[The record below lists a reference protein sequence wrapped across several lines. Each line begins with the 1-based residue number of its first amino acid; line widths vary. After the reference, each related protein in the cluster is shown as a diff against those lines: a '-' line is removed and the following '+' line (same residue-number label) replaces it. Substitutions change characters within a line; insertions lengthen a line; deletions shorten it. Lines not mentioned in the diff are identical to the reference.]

1 MAMRI
6 AIPVL
11 VAAFVLTAS
20 PLSAQT
26 AVDRGRG
33 HPDVQFSGQ
42 SIDGMIAA
50 FMKEHGV
57 PGMAVAIVQAPYVT
71 RATGFGVSDLD
82 RRTLV
87 STNTVFNIAQ
97 MKNAFT
103 AVAVMQ
109 LVEAGTLD
117 LDDPIG
123 RQLGDSDKKSTV
135 RQSLRTPA
143 DYALLERLIEKASGR
158 SYQEVVRKGQFEPL
172 GLTHT
177 FFAGELNTAP
187 REEVRPGGHHGR
199 FLREPALID
208 PTEPATGYQRTGPA
222 APADTAIY
230 SSASDLSVWDIGL
243 AGEIL
248 VKDAALR
255 KILYSPATLENGTK
269 IPTSGPW
276 FFPGHEG
283 LMIATGN
290 GEGFS
295 SLLSRFTKSDELVC
309 VTLLA
314 NRESLDL
321 TQLARKIA
329 GAHSP
334 RLGPPAGTVGMR
346 VQQSP
351 YSVRETINRLERILR
366 GRGVRV
372 IARIDHGRTAASVK
386 LPLPPTEELI
396 FADPVDGTRL
406 MQGNP
411 VVVVDLPLR
420 ASAWEANGEV
430 WVAAVDPVDAAR
442 RGALTGQDELALKMR
457 HAIDEALLRT
467 VTSP

>member
-1 MAMRI
+1 MRT
-6 AIPVL
+6 AAAVL
-11 VAAFVLTAS
+11 VAAFVFTAS

-26 AVDRGRG
+26 AGDRGRG
-33 HPDVQFSGQ
+33 HPDVQFAGQ

-71 RATGFGVSDLD
+71 RATGFGLSDWD

-87 STNTVFNIAQ
+87 SANTIFNIVQ

-109 LVEAGTLD
+109 LVEAGKLG
-117 LDDPIG
+117 LDDPIS
-123 RQLGDSDKKSTV
+123 RHLPDSGKTSTV
-135 RQSLRTPA
+135 RQSLRAPA
-143 DYALLERLIEKASGR
+143 DYALLERLIEQASDL

-177 FFAGELNTAP
+177 FFAGELNAAP
-187 REEVRPGGHHGR
+187 REEVRPGGQHGR
-199 FLREPALID
+199 FLREPRLVD

-222 APADTAIY
+222 ASANKAIY
-230 SSASDLSVWDIGL
+230 SSASDISVWDIGL

-248 VKDAALR
+248 VKDPALR
-255 KILYSPATLENGTK
+255 KILYSPAALENGTK

-283 LMIATGN
+283 LMIATGT

-295 SLLSRFTKSDELVC
+295 SLLSRFTRADELVC

-314 NRESLDL
+314 NREGLDL

-329 GAHSP
+329 GAHNP
-334 RLGPPAGTVGMR
+334 RLGPPSGAAGMR

-366 GRGVRV
+366 VRGVR
-372 IARIDHGRTAASVK
+372 IMSRIDHGRAAAAVK
-386 LPLPPTEELI
+386 LQLPPTEELI
-396 FADPVDGTRL
+396 FGDPADGTLL
-406 MQGNP
+406 MQASP
-411 VVVVDLPLR
+411 AVVVDLPLR
-420 ASAWEANGEV
+420 ASAWEVNGEV
-430 WVAAVDPVDAAR
+430 WLAATDPVEIAR
-442 RGALTGQDELALKMR
+442 RGSLIGQDERVLKMR
-457 HAIDEALLRT
+457 HGIDDALLRA
-467 VTSP
+467 VTWP